1 MGIEEVQSDSPMSER
16 VEISLGL
23 VQDIEAL
30 GRRWRDWRRVEVRQ
44 SRAVELLCGAADPRQ
59 GPEITVGREE
69 FNVAGEIMVCQH
81 PGCGGFVRGL
91 TRQRSYVYW
100 PPGCECP
107 NCGQRYA
114 IRNW

>member
-1 MGIEEVQSDSPMSER
+1 MGIEGVGTVNPMNQKL
-16 VEISLGL
+16 EISLGL
-23 VQDIEAL
+23 VRDIETV
-30 GRRWRDWRRVEVRQ
+30 GRRWSDWRQGEVRQ
-44 SRAVELLCGAADPRQ
+44 SHAVELLCGGADPRQ

-91 TRQRSYVYW
+91 TRRGSYVYW
-100 PPGCECP
+100 TLTCECP

-114 IRNW
+114 IRHW